1 MQYAGQRQVELLV
14 EAQVQEQTEAGRDAL
29 AEDRCIGGARDAEL
43 RASEKSEDHDRI
55 EDDVQDGAGQL
66 GTHGQYRLASR
77 LQLAFEG
84 QLEEKPDREHAD
96 NAEIGVSGLYDFR
109 HGGLTRDKRA
119 GHEDACQKKD
129 DKVQRA
135 EKETGI
141 RRIICTV
148 EVFLAE

>member
-1 MQYAGQRQVELLV
+1 MKLLV
-14 EAQVQEQTEAGRDAL
+14 KAQVQKQTEAGRNAL
-29 AEDRCIGGARDAEL
+29 TENRCIGSARDAEL
-43 RASEKSEDHDRI
+43 RTSEKTENHNRI
-55 EDDVQDGAGQL
+55 EDDVQDGTGQL
-66 GTHGQYRLASR
+66 GTHRQHGLAGR

-96 NAEIGVSGLYDFR
+96 NAEIGVTCLYDFR
-109 HGGLTRDKRA
+109 HGGLTRDERT
-119 GHEDACQKKD
+119 GHEDADQKKD
-129 DKVQRA
+129 DKVQRT